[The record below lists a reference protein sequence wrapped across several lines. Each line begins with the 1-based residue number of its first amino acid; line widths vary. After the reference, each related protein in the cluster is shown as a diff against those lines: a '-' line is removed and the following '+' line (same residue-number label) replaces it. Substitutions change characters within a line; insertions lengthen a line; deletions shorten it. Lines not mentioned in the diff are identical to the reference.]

1 MTSRHANRTSE
12 STCVCVCGGG
22 EEDPPPCTPPPDPVH
37 DRAFDERFENSIM
50 SSTEIGWNEL
60 SFGAINF
67 YY

>member
-1 MTSRHANRTSE
+1 MI
-12 STCVCVCGGG
+12 
-22 EEDPPPCTPPPDPVH
+22 
-37 DRAFDERFENSIM
+37 AFDQRFEDSIM